1 MNKTLIEKNLSLKN
15 ILIIFILSIIFSFTY
30 YFLISN
36 SIIYPTVSPMVND
49 GKLFIFADW
58 SVIIKANLCDN
69 LGQDVYINNSCDPFG
84 RNHVYGGIL
93 LYFPFV
99 ENFQKFYLIALPIII
114 NFIFIYIILYLF
126 TFNNKLYLIPATISV
141 FSFPVILSIE
151 RANFDIVIFIFLF
164 LISLFRNKI
173 FNFLTLIFLTI
184 SKFYPIILGINFLFE
199 KNMKKFFINSLVFM
213 ILISLFV
220 LFQYKELLK
229 IYENL
234 NQFKSYGIYSFS
246 FTSIIFYLEKFE
258 FLINNKNYNYWFL
271 FLVLIIPSLI
281 IFIFTFKFVFKNKT
295 TFELNK
301 DNFEDKIYFLSSTV
315 IIVCFFVF
323 SNFVYREIF
332 LLGLIPFILK
342 KINLNDFKKFFKNYY
357 YFLILKFLVSFPI
370 TYLYMNKSLVNLKL
384 TVIFKYILDIYIVA
398 LVGALFV
405 AQFYWLFQNVLIK
418 DKD

>member
-49 GKLFIFADW
+49 SKLFIFADW

-99 ENFQKFYLIALPIII
+99 ENFQKFYLIVLPIII

-126 TFNNKLYLIPATISV
+126 TFNNKLYLLPATISI

-151 RANFDIVIFIFLF
+151 RANLDIVIFIFLF

-199 KNMKKFFINSLVFM
+199 KNMKKFFLNSLVF
-213 ILISLFV
+213 ITLISLFV

-281 IFIFTFKFVFKNKT
+281 IFIFTFKYAFQNKT

-315 IIVCFFVF
+315 VIICFFVF

-342 KINLNDFKKFFKNYY
+342 KMNLNDFKKFFKNYY

-370 TYLYMNKSLVNLKL
+370 TYLYMNKLLLNLKL
-384 TVIFKYILDIYIVA
+384 TVIFKYTLDIYIVA
-398 LVGALFV
+398 LVGALFI
-405 AQFYWLFQNVLIK
+405 AQFYWLFQNLLIK

>member
-15 ILIIFILSIIFSFTY
+15 ILIIFILSIIFCFTY

-49 GKLFIFADW
+49 SKLFIFADW

-99 ENFQKFYLIALPIII
+99 ENFQKFYLIVLPIII

-126 TFNNKLYLIPATISV
+126 TLNNKLYLLPATISI

-184 SKFYPIILGINFLFE
+184 SKFYPIILGINFFFE
-199 KNMKKFFINSLVFM
+199 KNMKKFFLNSLVF
-213 ILISLFV
+213 ITLISLFV

-281 IFIFTFKFVFKNKT
+281 IFIFTFKCAFQNKT

-342 KINLNDFKKFFKNYY
+342 KMYLNDFKKFFKNYY

-370 TYLYMNKSLVNLKL
+370 TYLYMNKLLVNLKL

>member
-258 FLINNKNYNYWFL
+258 FLINNKNYSYWFL

-398 LVGALFV
+398 LVGALFL
-405 AQFYWLFQNVLIK
+405 AQFYWLFQNLLIK
-418 DKD
+418 NKD

>member
-1 MNKTLIEKNLSLKN
+1 MNKTLTKKNLSLKN

-49 GKLFIFADW
+49 SKLFIFADW
-58 SVIIKANLCDN
+58 SVIVKANLCDN
-69 LGQDVYINNSCDPFG
+69 LGQDVYVNNSCDPFG

-99 ENFQKFYLIALPIII
+99 ENLQKFYLIVLPIII

-126 TFNNKLYLIPATISV
+126 TFNNKLHLFPATISI
-141 FSFPVILSIE
+141 FSFPVILSVE

-184 SKFYPIILGINFLFE
+184 SKFYPIILAINFIFE
-199 KNMKKFFINSLVFM
+199 KNIKKFFLNSLVFVT
-213 ILISLFV
+213 LISLFV
-220 LFQYKELLK
+220 LTQYEELLK

-246 FTSIIFYLEKFE
+246 FASIIFYLEKFE
-258 FLINNKNYNYWFL
+258 FLINYKNYNYWFL

-281 IFIFTFKFVFKNKT
+281 IFIFTFKYAFKNKKI
-295 TFELNK
+295 FELNN

-315 IIVCFFVF
+315 IIICFLVF
-323 SNFVYREIF
+323 SNFAYREIF

-342 KINLNDFKKFFKNYY
+342 KINLNNFKKFFKNYY

-370 TYLYMNKSLVNLKL
+370 TYVYMNKLLENLKL
-384 TVIFKYILDIYIVA
+384 IVIFKYMLDLYIVA

-405 AQFYWLFQNVLIK
+405 AQFYWLFQNLLIE